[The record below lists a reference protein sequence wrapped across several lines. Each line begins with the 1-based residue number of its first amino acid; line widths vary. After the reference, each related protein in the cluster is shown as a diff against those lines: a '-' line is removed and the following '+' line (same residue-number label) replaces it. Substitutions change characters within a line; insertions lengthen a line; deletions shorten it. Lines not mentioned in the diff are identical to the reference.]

1 MKGDDAEQVFSNTTT
16 SAARNPRRRQSGITQ
31 PYSITYSRPSPSL
44 SSKASAAPRRTPMLD
59 HSDRETGLGG
69 TTPTQASITRGNTV
83 FNAKSTPVPTRK
95 SKMTTYQTLSKTGTT
110 HLDVPAFHNELTPIA
125 SSSQKRRFV
134 SMPQPLP
141 STTPLHNDAH
151 YHHHHSRH
159 PTRGVG
165 GLASPPIIDF
175 TRFEDLYR
183 GPRDQNFEGLIARR
197 TTRTKNG
204 RHGMRSSSSGV
215 KPALKTETP
224 ARIGHPGGSSM
235 SRTRTCGASSSG
247 RNVPPTP
254 QAASE
259 RKPDPRLLFSAVDG
273 VLMSNG
279 SGVDLRDYLDK
290 DELLAAHQLDQLDFE
305 EREMVASTLERTGKL
320 EVRGLEGPLTV
331 LGEPVRKASI
341 YASATMILGGRE
353 HQLPIVVIN
362 SVEELYRTG
371 IYQPNLFRTLPNR
384 QRLLELMNIFDSE
397 EQIPGSLI
405 RSRNPSSSSSGSG
418 TSRLGFGSNTSLHL
432 ESTPDICALLTTYLS
447 SLPEPIMDQKVFEA
461 IWDLCGVEEDED
473 DEDDSDDEDFVDDG
487 GGGGGHAMDRKPDSS
502 FRLSQRSRRRT
513 KTSTS
518 PLHRQS
524 ASASSSSAHIPI
536 PLARTYTTPAE
547 SAQITLAQLLLHLLP
562 SPNFSLILYLLAF
575 FSQVAL
581 VREENGVGVEDLARM
596 FGGRIFGGSAV
607 PLASQRGSSMRNQ
620 RQTHAC
626 PVPSPIPD
634 DGTSKEDYDSTD
646 DEDGPSKAFNTTL
659 TRRQGETMMAWFLRR
674 WGPISETLFDV
685 VEDAKMG
692 LFRRPA
698 VRRDSFGRDVLF
710 SAAGTRE
717 EQEEERVGKG
727 RKTPTQ
733 STAPRG
739 VARAPTIRVDAARQ
753 VGPTPQSHSTPRK
766 AVATRVA
773 HEVPEDDDE
782 VDYVVLSSAH
792 TSDYKPTSAHGGHGL
807 PMTPG
812 VDEILEYHRGGLTPS
827 TMTEVDDDSFYSL
840 PSVDERLMDV
850 SMPRSLINDTTL
862 MNTFD
867 VGGNAQDERG
877 YGEDESSSSTGDVL
891 PTILNPNSS
900 SPRHLNPSLQSHILN
915 THPGPDPDPGLDT
928 EAETRVS
935 SLEHELRARTAELGD
950 ALRELANSRREYA
963 FLAKRLEELEGEKE
977 VAAAAAAPSGS
988 PTPFPVPP
996 APSAPLSTSEGVAGG
1011 GGKGGRAGHFVEH
1024 LDDDDEDEDEEL
1036 EDEYAAVY
1044 DLMET
1049 KMKGVGR
1056 GGRVGERKPVPRN

>member
-1 MKGDDAEQVFSNTTT
+1 MNGGDSEQIFSNTNTNT
-16 SAARNPRRRQSGITQ
+16 SSAARNPRRRQSGIVR
-31 PYSITYSRPSPSL
+31 PSSITYNRPSPSL
-44 SSKASAAPRRTPMLD
+44 SSKPSAPSRRTPMRD
-59 HSDRETGLGG
+59 HSVRETDLGG
-69 TTPTQASITRGNTV
+69 ITPTQASITRGNTV
-83 FNAKSTPVPTRK
+83 SNAKSTPVPTHK
-95 SKMTTYQTLSKTGTT
+95 SKMTTYQTLSKAGTG
-110 HLDVPAFHNELTPIA
+110 HLDVPTFHDESTPTA

-141 STTPLHNDAH
+141 STTPLYNDAH
-151 YHHHHSRH
+151 YYHHHHHHHHSRH

-279 SGVDLRDYLDK
+279 SGVDLRDYLNK

-305 EREMVASTLERTGKL
+305 EREMVASALERTGKL
-320 EVRGLEGPLTV
+320 EVKGLEGPLTV

-418 TSRLGFGSNTSLHL
+418 TSPLGFGSNTSLHL

-447 SLPEPIMDQKVFEA
+447 SLPDPIMDQKVFEA

-473 DEDDSDDEDFVDDG
+473 DEDDSDDEDFVDDRDI
-487 GGGGGHAMDRKPDSS
+487 GGGHAMHRKPDSS

-607 PLASQRGSSMRNQ
+607 PLASQRGSSMRN
-620 RQTHAC
+620 RAQTHAC
-626 PVPSPIPD
+626 PLPIPGPNA
-634 DGTSKEDYDSTD
+634 GTSKRDYDSTD
-646 DEDGPSKAFNTTL
+646 DDEDDGPSKAFNTTL
-659 TRRQGETMMAWFLRR
+659 TRRQGETMMVWFLRR

-698 VRRDSFGRDVLF
+698 VRRDSLGRDVLV
-710 SAAGTRE
+710 SAAASASAADTRE

-739 VARAPTIRVDAARQ
+739 GGARVPTIRVDAARR
-753 VGPTPQSHSTPRK
+753 VGSTPQSHSTPRK

-773 HEVPEDDDE
+773 NEVSGNDDEDD
-782 VDYVVLSSAH
+782 YVLSSAH
-792 TSDYKPTSAHGGHGL
+792 ASDYK
-807 PMTPG
+807 
-812 VDEILEYHRGGLTPS
+812 RGLTPS
-827 TMTEVDDDSFYSL
+827 TMTEVDGDSFYSL

-862 MNTFD
+862 MHAFD
-867 VGGNAQDERG
+867 VGGSPQEG
-877 YGEDESSSSTGDVL
+877 YGEDESTSSTADIL
-891 PTILNPNSS
+891 PLSLYLNSS
-900 SPRHLNPSLQSHILN
+900 PPRHLNSSLQSHILN
-915 THPGPDPDPGLDT
+915 THPDSGLHT
-928 EAETRVS
+928 ESEPETRPETRIS
-935 SLEHELRARTAELGD
+935 QLEHELRARTAELGD

-977 VAAAAAAPSGS
+977 VAAAAAAA
-988 PTPFPVPP
+988 TPA
-996 APSAPLSTSEGVAGG
+996 APSAPLSASLEGAGSGGTPRRAAVVGG
-1011 GGKGGRAGHFVEH
+1011 GDSKGGGRAGHFVEH
-1024 LDDDDEDEDEEL
+1024 LDENEDENEEL

-1044 DLMET
+1044 DLMKT
-1049 KMKGVGR
+1049 KGVGI
-1056 GGRVGERKPVPRN
+1056 GAGERMPVPRN